1 MSLLFENSIKYHGG
15 NCDEEGIRN
24 DVSQYYGKVL
34 SKSED
39 LKTNACCTSVS
50 AIPDSL
56 KRALKNISEEVSSKY
71 YGCGLVFPEAIE
83 GLSVLDLGCGAG
95 RDCFVISQMVGPS
108 GKL

>member
-1 MSLLFENSIKYHGG
+1 
-15 NCDEEGIRN
+15 
-24 DVSQYYGKVL
+24 
-34 SKSED
+34 
-39 LKTNACCTSVS
+39 
-50 AIPDSL
+50 L